1 MNIISVVRKHGPIGT
16 ARKIRERLFALPA
29 RKLSDYTAALR
40 ARKLPEHLALL
51 KGLVG
56 LEIGGPS
63 PIFSAN
69 GLVPVYTFADRVDNT
84 NFSSQTIWEGS
95 IQAGNTFS
103 IGRGKKVGK
112 QYIAE
117 ATDLKDLPSNYY
129 DFVLSSHMLEHSA
142 NPIKA
147 LREWMRVI
155 KPSGLLLVV
164 LPDKERTFDHRRPT
178 TSLSHMIED
187 FDVERGEGD
196 LTHLEE
202 ILALHDISMTPE
214 IPDQE
219 FFLAR
224 SLKNIENR
232 CLHHHTFTLRSAG
245 DLMRHV
251 GLEILKQDKQ
261 PPHHLIFVVRKG

>member
-1 MNIISVVRKHGPIGT
+1 MNIISVIRKHGPLGT
-16 ARKIRERLFALPA
+16 ARKIKGRFFARPARRFSDYMAARRA
-29 RKLSDYTAALR
+29 RKLSQDMNLFDD
-40 ARKLPEHLALL
+40 
-51 KGLVG
+51 LVG

-95 IQAGNTFS
+95 IKAGDTFS

-117 ATDLKDLPSNYY
+117 ATNLKDLPSNHY

-155 KPSGLLLVV
+155 KPNGLLLVV

-178 TSLSHMIED
+178 TSISHMIED
-187 FDVERGEGD
+187 YDVERGEDD
-196 LTHLEE
+196 LTHLHE

-224 SLKNIENR
+224 SLKNIDNR
-232 CLHHHTFTLRSAG
+232 CLHHHTFTLQSAG
-245 DLMRHV
+245 DLVRHV
-251 GLEILKQDKQ
+251 GLQILKQDKQ
-261 PPHHLIFVVRKG
+261 PPHHLIFIARKT